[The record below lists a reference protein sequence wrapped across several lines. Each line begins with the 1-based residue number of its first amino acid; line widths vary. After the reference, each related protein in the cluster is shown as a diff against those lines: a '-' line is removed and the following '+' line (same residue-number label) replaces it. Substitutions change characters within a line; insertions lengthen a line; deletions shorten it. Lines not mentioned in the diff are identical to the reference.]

1 MIIDSFLL
9 FFEKFNS
16 REEMFAS
23 LLFYK
28 NPNDIIT
35 QIKPKEVLKMNKFN
49 KLSKLQR
56 FFVSFIIIAGVLYAV
71 GNNSNVINT
80 NKGGWIINSSD
91 GAVSEEFIEY
101 PSSPDMAPT
110 EPSYGG
116 VDEGGGLGLADAK
129 IISTHKL
136 TIETKEFNETIE
148 SIENLAKDSDGYV
161 SSRNID
167 TLTKPN
173 NQRARVGYLTLK
185 IPFEKA
191 DTLVKTLKEGLTV
204 TKENSDSVDVTNQYS
219 DLEATIKSLQSQED
233 KLNQLMER
241 ALNIEDIITID
252 SKLTEVIREKEMLTR
267 NLLNLK
273 DRVRY
278 TTITIDIQEV
288 KEFTTLE
295 DAQDSL
301 AKRLNNAFFGSLKG
315 FVSFGENLLI
325 FLVWSL
331 PFIALGAG
339 LVWVSVKVLKKK
351 KE

>member
-1 MIIDSFLL
+1 MK
-9 FFEKFNS
+9 KFN
-16 REEMFAS
+16 E
-23 LLFYK
+23 
-28 NPNDIIT
+28 
-35 QIKPKEVLKMNKFN
+35 
-49 KLSKLQR
+49 LSKLQR
-56 FFVSFIIIAGVLYAV
+56 FLVFFVGIIVVIGALYTV
-71 GNNSNVINT
+71 GNNSNMMNA
-80 NKGGWIINSSD
+80 NKGGWGMSIGD
-91 GAVSEEFIEY
+91 GAVSEDSMGY
-101 PSSPDMAPT
+101 PSSPEMAPLQ
-110 EPSYGG
+110 PPYGG
-116 VDEGGGLGLADAK
+116 VDEGGGLGLPDAK
-129 IISTHKL
+129 IISTHRL

-191 DTLVKTLKEGLTV
+191 DTLVKTIKEGLTV

-295 DAQDSL
+295 DAQDTL

-315 FVSFGENLLI
+315 FLSFAENLLI
-325 FLVWSL
+325 FFVWSL
-331 PFIALGAG
+331 PFIVLGTV